1 MTRVLIIYENIPES
15 TDLFIVD
22 ANESELADL
31 KLCHGNYTNAVD
43 NEEIEKAL
51 SRVDARLGS
60 KDSAIA
66 ENTAWCGID
75 PNDVA
80 KWNFPAIERY
90 DPIYIKRFWYR
101 YDSGYRFCDVV
112 NVIRSCLS

>member
-43 NEEIEKAL
+43 NEEIEKHCLAL
-51 SRVDARLGS
+51 MQDWAAKILRLLKIPLG
-60 KDSAIA
+60 A
-66 ENTAWCGID
+66 E
-75 PNDVA
+75 
-80 KWNFPAIERY
+80 
-90 DPIYIKRFWYR
+90 
-101 YDSGYRFCDVV
+101 
-112 NVIRSCLS
+112 

>member
-1 MTRVLIIYENIPES
+1 MTKVLIIYESIPES
-15 TDLFIVD
+15 TNLFIVA

-60 KDSAIA
+60 KDSAIP
-66 ENTAWCGID
+66 ENISWCGID
-75 PNDVA
+75 PKDVA
-80 KWNFPAIERY
+80 KWNFPAIEIENHG
-90 DPIYIKRFWYR
+90 PIYIKDF
-101 YDSGYRFCDVV
+101 DIDMVV
-112 NVIRSCLS
+112 VTGFVM

>member
-66 ENTAWCGID
+66 ENTARCGID

-90 DPIYIKRFWYR
+90 DPIYIKDFGI
-101 YDSGYRFCDVV
+101 DMIVV
-112 NVIRSCLS
+112 TGFVM